1 MCEVSEDVH
10 PVCTDEQLATMR
22 ARGGRWAGY
31 QCKALDSSQVGTY
44 VFLKFGPG
52 CTYEAPPMH
61 APDGVYGTGWK
72 FRLQGELDLHTGQL
86 RPWRDAPADGAQ
98 S

>member
-31 QCKALDSSQVGTY
+31 QCKALDSSQAGTY

-61 APDGVYGTGWK
+61 APDEVLVIKNGHLVASGGP
-72 FRLQGELDLHTGQL
+72 ELAAAIEKNGFSDL
-86 RPWRDAPADGAQ
+86 
-98 S
+98 